1 MSSLKH
7 KDQIDPEADTG
18 HQNFGFQNEMEGN
31 STRED
36 TNHSNTQELVVDDL
50 IHKDID
56 GNKNNYFVS
65 IEKQIPPTTNTF
77 HKKIQTYFFISIR
90 DITRRSTR
98 RKWNNA
104 WICQN

>member
-31 STRED
+31 PTRED
-36 TNHSNTQELVVDDL
+36 TNHSNTQEMVVDDL

-56 GNKNNYFVS
+56 GNEMIILY
-65 IEKQIPPTTNTF
+65 QL
-77 HKKIQTYFFISIR
+77 KKADPSR
-90 DITRRSTR
+90 H
-98 RKWNNA
+98 
-104 WICQN
+104 